1 MDPLAHTLT
10 GANLAATRLGGKTR
24 FAAAALVVGANAPD
38 IDAVLYLI
46 DNHDLALGFRRG
58 WTHGVLAVV
67 VLPLV
72 LTALLL
78 LLDRLRPHPER
89 STDPKWLL
97 LLSSIAVLTHPVLD
111 WLNTYGMR
119 WLMPFRPDWFYG
131 DAVNIA
137 DPWIWLILG
146 AGWLLGRRPSVTLTA
161 VWALFTFLV
170 VRVVAGRA
178 SEYLPLISVIAVLLL
193 VALLIRKPA
202 RDAQLVHRIATTAL
216 LITTLYVGS
225 RIAIVLATKDAV
237 RDRLASRDIPQI
249 EEVML
254 SPDPIDPSRWAFV
267 VATPEQYRWGRT
279 SWFGKNLQLDPGS
292 LPVATPSPEW
302 EIAQRDPSIQGFLT
316 WVRFPSYEIS
326 TDAGETRVL
335 IYDARRATRAH
346 LRPRIVTIPDHR
358 P

>member
-46 DNHDLALGFRRG
+46 DNRDLALGFRRG
-58 WTHGVLAVV
+58 WTHGVLAMV

-72 LTALLL
+72 LTAVLVF
-78 LLDRLRPHPER
+78 LDRLRPHPER
-89 STDPKWLL
+89 RTDPKWLL
-97 LLSSIAVLTHPVLD
+97 LLSSIAVWTHPVLD
-111 WLNTYGMR
+111 WLNSYGMR

-137 DPWIWLILG
+137 DPWIWLVLG
-146 AGWLLGRRPSVTLTA
+146 AGWFLGRRPTVTLTA
-161 VWALFTFLV
+161 VWAFFSFLV
-170 VRVVAGRA
+170 IRMVAGRA
-178 SEYLPLISVIAVLLL
+178 SEYLTLVSLIAAILL

-202 RDAQLVHRIATTAL
+202 RDAELVHRIAATAL
-216 LITTLYVGS
+216 LITTLYIGS

-237 RDRLASRDIPQI
+237 RKRLTSPEISQI

-254 SPDPIDPSRWAFV
+254 SPDPIDPTTWSFV

-279 SWFGKNLQLDPGS
+279 SWFGRNLQLDPGS
-292 LPVATPSPEW
+292 LPVASPSPEW

-316 WVRFPSYEIS
+316 WIRFPSYEIS
-326 TDAGETRVL
+326 REGGETRVL
-335 IYDARRATRAH
+335 IYDARRATRDR
-346 LRPRIVTIPDHR
+346 LRPRIVEIPE
-358 P
+358 